1 MYFFTRILGVSS
13 GRERGRL
20 GSGRQAWQG
29 LSPREMM
36 QRVETGWHIP
46 GCGWGGGQVGRMLE
60 SKKSKDQDLW
70 GGEVVSGCY

>member
-1 MYFFTRILGVSS
+1 
-13 GRERGRL
+13 
-20 GSGRQAWQG
+20 
-29 LSPREMM
+29 M